1 MTQTIIVIIY
11 LVLLLGLG
19 YLSGRLFR
27 GNSNDFF
34 VASRSIGPVVLFM
47 SIFGTTMTAFAMVGS
62 TGESFRVGVATYGK
76 IASSSALIH
85 SACFFMVGLPLW
97 ALGKRNGFHTQI
109 EFFRSRFESRKIGY
123 LLFPILVGLIIPYLL
138 VGLMGAGSVM
148 QGVTRGAFPD
158 LFSSTGGAVP
168 PWLTA
173 LVISCV
179 VLYYIFAGGVR
190 SAAWANTFQTVVFI
204 IMGFIA
210 FVTIS
215 SKLGGMQVASSMID
229 TAKTVRSGNITEL
242 QFFSY
247 CLIPLSVGMFPHL
260 FQNCLTAKS
269 ARSFKLT
276 LIAHPLA
283 IMLTWIPCIL
293 IGLWA
298 TGAVM
303 PDGGTPVIP
312 EGASPNAVLG
322 MMVGKLTTPIIGGLV
337 TAGILAAVMSSLDSQ
352 FVAVGTMFTKDIV
365 VHGFGADRFS
375 EKQLV
380 MLARGFICFIV
391 LVTYLFT
398 LVEPR
403 QVFSLGIWC
412 FSGFAGLFPLVF
424 ASIYWK
430 RATKAGAYA
439 GVIGGA
445 LMWLVL
451 FQASGFGADKEYSIG
466 GTMPVVPIFFTCAIA
481 LVVVSL
487 FTSAPSQTTLDKFFT
502 KKS

>member
-1 MTQTIIVIIY
+1 MTQTYIVIFY
-11 LVLLLGLG
+11 LCLLLGLG
-19 YLSGRLFR
+19 YISGRLFR
-27 GNSNDFF
+27 GNSSDFF

-97 ALGKRNGFHTQI
+97 KLGKRNGFHTQV
-109 EFFRSRFESRKIGY
+109 EFFRERFESSKLGY

-138 VGLMGAGSVM
+138 VGLMGAGTVM
-148 QGVTRGAFPD
+148 QGVTRGAFPE
-158 LFSSTGGAVP
+158 LFPSTGGAVP
-168 PWLTA
+168 PWLTS

-190 SAAWANTFQTVVFI
+190 SAAWANTFQTIVFI

-210 FVTIS
+210 FMTIS
-215 SKLGGMQVASSMID
+215 SKLGGMQAASAMGD
-229 TAKTVRSGNITEL
+229 PAKAVRSGNITEL
-242 QFFSY
+242 QFLSY

-269 ARSFKLT
+269 SKSFRLT
-276 LIAHPLA
+276 FIAHPIA

-293 IGLWA
+293 IGFWA

-303 PDGGTPVIP
+303 PGTGVPLIP

-322 MMVGKLTTPIIGGLV
+322 IMVGKLTTPVIGGLV
-337 TAGILAAVMSSLDSQ
+337 TAGILAAIMSSLDSQ

-365 VHGFGADRFS
+365 VHKFGKERFS

-380 MLARGFICFIV
+380 LLARGFICLIV
-391 LVTYLFT
+391 FVTFLFT

-424 ASIYWK
+424 AAIYWK

-439 GVIGGA
+439 AVVA
-445 LMWLVL
+445 AAVSWFLL
-451 FQASGFGADKEYSIG
+451 FQASGYGANSGFMVG
-466 GTMPVVPIFFTCAIA
+466 GAMPVVVVFASCAIA
-481 LVVVSL
+481 MVAVSL
-487 FTSAPSQTTLDKFFT
+487 ATQTPSRATLAKFFM
-502 KKS
+502 K

>member
-1 MTQTIIVIIY
+1 MTQTVIVIFY
-11 LVLLLGLG
+11 LCLLLGLG

-27 GNSNDFF
+27 GNSSDFF

-76 IASSSALIH
+76 IASASALIH
-85 SACFFMVGLPLW
+85 SACFFLVGLPLW
-97 ALGKRNGFHTQI
+97 SLGKRNGFHTQI
-109 EFFRSRFESRKIGY
+109 EFFRERFESSKLGY
-123 LLFPILVGLIIPYLL
+123 LLFPMLVGLIIPYLL
-138 VGLMGAGSVM
+138 VGLMGAGTVM
-148 QGVTRGAFPD
+148 QGVSRGAFPE
-158 LFSSTGGAVP
+158 LFPETGGAVP
-168 PWLTA
+168 PWLTS
-173 LVISCV
+173 LVISGV

-190 SAAWANTFQTVVFI
+190 SAAWANTFQTIVFI

-210 FVTIS
+210 FMTIS
-215 SKLGGMQVASSMID
+215 SKLGGMQAASALGD
-229 TAKTVRSGNITEL
+229 PAKAVRAGNITEL
-242 QFFSY
+242 QFLSY

-269 ARSFKLT
+269 SKSFRLT
-276 LIAHPLA
+276 FIAHPIA

-293 IGLWA
+293 IGFWA
-298 TGAVM
+298 TGALM
-303 PDGGTPVIP
+303 PDGVTPVIP

-322 MMVGKLTTPIIGGLV
+322 IMVGKLTTPIIGGLV
-337 TAGILAAVMSSLDSQ
+337 TAGIMAAIMSSLDSQ

-365 VHGFGADRFS
+365 VHSLGKERFS

-380 MLARGFICFIV
+380 LLARGFICLIV

-424 ASIYWK
+424 AAIYWK

-439 GVIGGA
+439 AVAAAA
-445 LMWLVL
+445 LSWFLL
-451 FQASGFGADKEYSIG
+451 FQASGYGANSSFMVG
-466 GTMPVVPIFFTCAIA
+466 GAMPVVVVFSSCAIA
-481 LVVVSL
+481 MIVVSL
-487 FTSAPSQTTLDKFFT
+487 ATQAPSQATLAKFFR
-502 KKS
+502 K

>member
-1 MTQTIIVIIY
+1 MTQTVIVIFY
-11 LVLLLGLG
+11 LCLLLGLG

-27 GNSNDFF
+27 GNSSDFF

-76 IASSSALIH
+76 IASASALIH
-85 SACFFMVGLPLW
+85 SACFFLVGLPLW
-97 ALGKRNGFHTQI
+97 SLGKRNGFHTQI
-109 EFFRSRFESRKIGY
+109 EFFRERFESSKLGY
-123 LLFPILVGLIIPYLL
+123 LLFPMLVGLIIPYLL
-138 VGLMGAGSVM
+138 VGLMGAGTVM
-148 QGVTRGAFPD
+148 QGVSRGAFPE
-158 LFSSTGGAVP
+158 LFPETGGAVP
-168 PWLTA
+168 PWLTS
-173 LVISCV
+173 LVISGV

-190 SAAWANTFQTVVFI
+190 SAAWANTFQTIVFM

-210 FVTIS
+210 FMTIS
-215 SKLGGMQVASSMID
+215 SKLGGMQAASAMGD
-229 TAKTVRSGNITEL
+229 PAKAVRAGNITEL
-242 QFFSY
+242 QFLSY

-269 ARSFKLT
+269 SKSFRLT
-276 LIAHPLA
+276 FIAHPIA

-293 IGLWA
+293 IGFWA
-298 TGAVM
+298 TGALM
-303 PDGGTPVIP
+303 PDGVTPVIP

-322 MMVGKLTTPIIGGLV
+322 IMVGKLTTPIIGGLV
-337 TAGILAAVMSSLDSQ
+337 TAGIMAAIMSSLDSQ

-365 VHGFGADRFS
+365 VHSLGKERFS

-380 MLARGFICFIV
+380 LLARGFICLIV

-398 LVEPR
+398 LAEPR

-424 ASIYWK
+424 AAIYWK

-439 GVIGGA
+439 AVAAAA
-445 LMWLVL
+445 LSWFLL
-451 FQASGFGADKEYSIG
+451 FQASGYGANSSFMVG
-466 GTMPVVPIFFTCAIA
+466 GAMPVVVVFSSCAIA
-481 LVVVSL
+481 MIVVSL
-487 FTSAPSQTTLDKFFT
+487 ATQVPSQATLAKFFR
-502 KKS
+502 K

>member
-1 MTQTIIVIIY
+1 MTQTYIVIFY
-11 LVLLLGLG
+11 LCLLLGLG
-19 YLSGRLFR
+19 YISGRLFR
-27 GNSNDFF
+27 GNSSDFF

-97 ALGKRNGFHTQI
+97 KLGKRNGFHTQV
-109 EFFRSRFESRKIGY
+109 EFFRERFESSKLGY

-138 VGLMGAGSVM
+138 VGLMGAGTVM
-148 QGVTRGAFPD
+148 QGVTRGAFPE
-158 LFSSTGGAVP
+158 LFPSTGGAVP
-168 PWLTA
+168 PWLTS

-190 SAAWANTFQTVVFI
+190 SAAWANTFQTIVFI

-210 FVTIS
+210 FMTIS
-215 SKLGGMQVASSMID
+215 SKLGGMQAASAMGD
-229 TAKTVRSGNITEL
+229 PAKAVRSGNITEQ
-242 QFFSY
+242 QFLSY

-269 ARSFKLT
+269 SKSFRLT
-276 LIAHPLA
+276 FIAHPIA

-293 IGLWA
+293 IGFWA

-303 PDGGTPVIP
+303 PGTGVPLIP

-322 MMVGKLTTPIIGGLV
+322 IMVGKLTTPVIGGLV
-337 TAGILAAVMSSLDSQ
+337 TAGILAAIMSSLDSQ

-365 VHGFGADRFS
+365 VHKFGKERFS

-380 MLARGFICFIV
+380 LLARGFICLIV
-391 LVTYLFT
+391 FVTFLFT

-424 ASIYWK
+424 AAIYWK

-439 GVIGGA
+439 AVVA
-445 LMWLVL
+445 AAVSWFLL
-451 FQASGFGADKEYSIG
+451 FQASGYGANSGFMVG
-466 GTMPVVPIFFTCAIA
+466 GAMPVVVVFASCAIA
-481 LVVVSL
+481 MVAVSL
-487 FTSAPSQTTLDKFFT
+487 ATQTPSRATLAKFFM
-502 KKS
+502 K

>member
-1 MTQTIIVIIY
+1 MTQTIIVVIY
-11 LVLLLGLG
+11 LFLLLGLG

-27 GNSNDFF
+27 GNSSDYF

-62 TGESFRVGVATYGK
+62 TGEAFRVGIATYGK

-85 SACFFMVGLPLW
+85 TASFFLIGLPLW
-97 ALGKRNGFHTQI
+97 SLGKRNNFHTQV
-109 EFFRSRFESRKIGY
+109 EFFRARFESSKIGY

-138 VGLMGAGSVM
+138 VGLMGAGTVM
-148 QGVTRGAFPD
+148 QGVTRGAFPEIFPD
-158 LFSSTGGAVP
+158 TGGAVP
-168 PWLTA
+168 PWLTS
-173 LVISCV
+173 LVISGV

-190 SAAWANTFQTVVFI
+190 SAAWANTFQTIVFL

-215 SKLGGMQVASSMID
+215 SKLGGVQAASAMAD
-229 TAKTVRSGNITEL
+229 PAKAVRAGNITEL

-269 ARSFKLT
+269 AKSFKLT
-276 LIAHPLA
+276 FIAHPLA

-303 PDGGTPVIP
+303 PDGVTPVIP

-322 MMVGKLTTPIIGGLV
+322 IMVGKLTTPVIGGLV
-337 TAGILAAVMSSLDSQ
+337 TAGILAAIMSSLDSQ
-352 FVAVGTMFTKDIV
+352 FVAVGTMFTKDIM
-365 VHGFGADRFS
+365 VHAYGAKRFS

-380 MLARGFICFIV
+380 LIARMFICAIV
-391 LVTYLFT
+391 LVTFLFT
-398 LVEPR
+398 LAEPR
-403 QVFSLGIWC
+403 HVFTLGIWC
-412 FSGFAGLFPLVF
+412 FSGFAGLFPLAF
-424 ASIYWK
+424 AAIYWK

-439 GVIGGA
+439 GIIGGA
-445 LMWLVL
+445 LSWLLL
-451 FQASGFGADKEYSIG
+451 FRASEYGANKAFLIG
-466 GTMPVVPIFFTCAIA
+466 GAMPVAAIFFTCAIS

-487 FTSAPSQTTLDKFFT
+487 VTAPPSQATLDKFFL

>member
-276 LIAHPLA
+276 L
-283 IMLTWIPCIL
+283 
-293 IGLWA
+293 
-298 TGAVM
+298 
-303 PDGGTPVIP
+303 
-312 EGASPNAVLG
+312 
-322 MMVGKLTTPIIGGLV
+322 
-337 TAGILAAVMSSLDSQ
+337 
-352 FVAVGTMFTKDIV
+352 
-365 VHGFGADRFS
+365 
-375 EKQLV
+375 
-380 MLARGFICFIV
+380 
-391 LVTYLFT
+391 
-398 LVEPR
+398 
-403 QVFSLGIWC
+403 
-412 FSGFAGLFPLVF
+412 
-424 ASIYWK
+424 
-430 RATKAGAYA
+430 
-439 GVIGGA
+439 
-445 LMWLVL
+445 
-451 FQASGFGADKEYSIG
+451 
-466 GTMPVVPIFFTCAIA
+466 
-481 LVVVSL
+481 
-487 FTSAPSQTTLDKFFT
+487 
-502 KKS
+502 

>member
-1 MTQTIIVIIY
+1 MTQTVIVIFY
-11 LVLLLGLG
+11 LCLLLGLG

-27 GNSNDFF
+27 GNSSDFF

-76 IASSSALIH
+76 IASASALIH
-85 SACFFMVGLPLW
+85 SACFFLVGLPLW
-97 ALGKRNGFHTQI
+97 SLGKRNGFHTQI
-109 EFFRSRFESRKIGY
+109 EFFRERFESSKLGY
-123 LLFPILVGLIIPYLL
+123 LLFPMLVGLIIPYLL
-138 VGLMGAGSVM
+138 VGLMGAGTVM
-148 QGVTRGAFPD
+148 QGVSRGAFPE
-158 LFSSTGGAVP
+158 LFPETGGAVP
-168 PWLTA
+168 PWLTS
-173 LVISCV
+173 LVISGV

-190 SAAWANTFQTVVFI
+190 SAAWANTFQTIVFM

-210 FVTIS
+210 FMTIS
-215 SKLGGMQVASSMID
+215 SKLGGMQAASAMGD
-229 TAKTVRSGNITEL
+229 PAKAVRAGNITEL
-242 QFFSY
+242 QFLSY

-269 ARSFKLT
+269 SKSFRLT
-276 LIAHPLA
+276 FIAHPIA

-293 IGLWA
+293 IGFWA
-298 TGAVM
+298 TGALM
-303 PDGGTPVIP
+303 PDGVTPVIP

-322 MMVGKLTTPIIGGLV
+322 IMVGKLTTPIIGGLV
-337 TAGILAAVMSSLDSQ
+337 TAGIMAAIMSSLDSQ

-365 VHGFGADRFS
+365 VHSLGKERFS

-380 MLARGFICFIV
+380 LLARGFICLIV

-398 LVEPR
+398 LAEPR

-424 ASIYWK
+424 AAIYWK

-439 GVIGGA
+439 AVAAAA
-445 LMWLVL
+445 LSWFLL
-451 FQASGFGADKEYSIG
+451 FQASGYGANSSFTVG
-466 GTMPVVPIFFTCAIA
+466 GAMPVVVVFSSCAIA
-481 LVVVSL
+481 MIVVSL
-487 FTSAPSQTTLDKFFT
+487 ATQAPSQATLAKFFR
-502 KKS
+502 K